1 MAMKSALIRR
11 LTGAAVIAGLAI
23 AAPAARAAGPVP
35 LTAQRTIDPLP
46 VGLAFD
52 GAGRAV
58 ASWRTFVGEPGEG
71 EQHHVFAITDR
82 AGRWRSPVTLRGTV
96 LEHELAVTGRRAA
109 FAVWR
114 QVPAGRRF
122 SRSVIKL
129 IVVDTASVAIRRVH
143 RLAVGTP
150 QRIDPEGTP
159 ATLLS
164 PRVAATPNGS
174 LVVAWVRSTPHK
186 AGVWVTTVRPNGRFD
201 APQRIG
207 PLGGSPMLSIARD
220 GRGVIAWRRGH
231 RIQARVRRATGTW
244 GPIELA
250 ATTIGAVT
258 WGVDSI
264 DVAAADGWQFA
275 VGVVQTARSMAG
287 VRVYSTVH
295 VRNANGVW
303 RSAVVGDFMFLPD
316 FETAYVTDFP
326 RVLTYATGDRR
337 LHAAWPALV
346 GDHVGARAATLAAD
360 DDAVEVTMP
369 VTLAPATSDVALE
382 DVAGAPDGS
391 FAATWFAGDTV
402 RLTEVDAAATAHPST
417 DLATERPLHGAKL
430 AIDPR
435 SGAVLVV
442 WSQGTSALGYRPVA
456 WTKSATR

>member
-1 MAMKSALIRR
+1 MAIKSAPIRR
-11 LTGAAVIAGLAI
+11 LTGAALIAGVAL
-23 AAPAARAAGPVP
+23 AAPAARAAGPVRV
-35 LTAQRTIDPLP
+35 TGQRTIDASP

-58 ASWRTFVGEPGEG
+58 ASWRAFVGKPSEG

-114 QVPAGRRF
+114 QVPAGRRH

-129 IVVDTASVAIRRVH
+129 IVVDTASGAIRRVH
-143 RLAVGTP
+143 RLAVGPP

-186 AGVWVTTVRPNGRFD
+186 AGVWVTTARPNGRFD
-201 APQRIG
+201 TPRRIG
-207 PLGGSPMLSIARD
+207 PLGGSPMLSIAGD
-220 GRGVIAWRRGH
+220 GRGVIAWQRGH

-244 GPIELA
+244 GPIERA

-264 DVAAADGWQFA
+264 DAAAADGRQFA
-275 VGVVQTARSMAG
+275 
-287 VRVYSTVH
+287 
-295 VRNANGVW
+295 
-303 RSAVVGDFMFLPD
+303 
-316 FETAYVTDFP
+316 
-326 RVLTYATGDRR
+326 
-337 LHAAWPALV
+337 
-346 GDHVGARAATLAAD
+346 
-360 DDAVEVTMP
+360 
-369 VTLAPATSDVALE
+369 E

-391 FAATWFAGDTV
+391 FAAVWFAGDTV
-402 RLTEVDAAATAHPST
+402 GLTEVDAAGTAHPSA
-417 DLATERPLHGAKL
+417 DLATERPLRGAKV

-435 SGAVLVV
+435 SGRMVAV
-442 WSQGTSALGYRPVA
+442 WSQGTALGYRPVA
-456 WTKSATR
+456 WTK